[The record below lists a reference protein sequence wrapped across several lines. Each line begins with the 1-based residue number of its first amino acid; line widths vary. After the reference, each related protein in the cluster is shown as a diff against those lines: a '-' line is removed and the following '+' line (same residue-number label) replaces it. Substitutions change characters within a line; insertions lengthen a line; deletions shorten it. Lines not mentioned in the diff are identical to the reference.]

1 MRCARFLTTMRLLR
15 IALAAAK
22 GLWPQALCPFLTTMW
37 LLRIA
42 LAAAEGLWPQTLCP
56 FLTTMWLL
64 RIALAAEKGLW
75 PHALCPFSH
84 NNAASAYNPYSSKRA
99 MASNVVPVFQ
109 TDARLT
115 HWFLQWQ
122 REMGNSYVSAFRSNA
137 WHPSNALA
145 AGRLRLEVACPYLTA
160 SNKVEEQAGAAL
172 GAGISQR

>member
-1 MRCARFLTTMRLLR
+1 MQQQKGYGLKRCARFLTTMRLLRIVLAAAKGLWPQTLCPFLTIMWLLR

-22 GLWPQALCPFLTTMW
+22 GLWPQALCPF
-37 LLRIA
+37 
-42 LAAAEGLWPQTLCP
+42 
-56 FLTTMWLL
+56 
-64 RIALAAEKGLW
+64 
-75 PHALCPFSH
+75 SH
-84 NNAASAYNPYSSKRA
+84 NNAASADSHSSSKGA

-145 AGRLRLEVACPYLTA
+145 AERLRLEVACPYLTA
-160 SNKVEEQAGAAL
+160 SNKVQEQAGAAL